1 MLHKNQKYPICK
13 IQKSSYCLKLHW
25 GSQYW
30 LYFCNFH
37 YGVSEL
43 SWIEMGLERFIWPLI
58 NQKLLWSSWTKSHIQ
73 FFGSLHYRWFRQ
85 SKHSRD
91 SNGKILPCWL
101 VSNTFRISSGTKTSA
116 SSFLKTFGESIF
128 NDECENC
135 LTSCDRCDLLV
146 GCEVGTKFGFVIEK
160 IKFLSSKFFK

>member
-1 MLHKNQKYPICK
+1 MIKHKFWYIRIKN
-13 IQKSSYCLKLHW
+13 IQSVRFKHD
-25 GSQYW
+25 
-30 LYFCNFH
+30 H
-37 YGVSEL
+37 IVSNCIETLNSDYIFVISILGTIKEL

-58 NQKLLWSSWTKSHIQ
+58 NQKLLWSGWTKSHPV
-73 FFGSLHYRWFRQ
+73 FDCLYYRWFRQ

-91 SNGKILPCWL
+91 SNGKILPCWF

-146 GCEVGTKFGFVIEK
+146 GCEVDTKFGFDIQK
-160 IKFLSSKFFK
+160 MQF